1 MNMNEH
7 IDHLY
12 TRRRQAEQ
20 GGGHEKLAQ
29 QRQKGKLTA
38 RERITFL
45 LDQDSFIELNPF
57 MESQVLTREQ
67 RMLGDGVVTG
77 YGTIDGRSV
86 YVFAQDFTVFG
97 GALGETHAKK
107 ICALMDLAAKNK
119 APIIGLN
126 DSGGARIQEGVVSLD
141 GYGHIFYRNV
151 LYSGVIPQIS
161 VILGPCAGGAVYSPA
176 LTDFIFMAEQTG
188 RMFITGPK
196 VIEKVTGEQVDAE
209 SLGGAGIHN
218 AVSGNAHFSG
228 HTEKEV
234 LTGVKKLLSYLPL
247 NGQTAAPLPKKEASR
262 PLLNR
267 LVPADTTKPYDVRT
281 VIKEL
286 ADPQSFFEIQ
296 PFFAKNIVIGFAR
309 LGEKTIGI
317 VASQPKHLAGSL
329 TIDAADKAARFI
341 RFCDAFDIP
350 LLTVEDVPGFLPGVQ
365 QEHNGII
372 RHGAKL
378 LFAYAEATVPKVT
391 LIIRKAYGGAYVAMN
406 SKAIGA
412 DLVFAWPN
420 AEIAVMGSEGAAS
433 ILYEKEIKASA
444 DPQKTKREKTAEYKK
459 QNAGPYKAAACG
471 MVDDIILPE
480 ESRKRLIQAFHMLAH
495 KTEERPKKK
504 HGNIPL

>member
-1 MNMNEH
+1 MSMNEH
-7 IDHLY
+7 MDHLY
-12 TRRRQAEQ
+12 TKRKQAEE
-20 GGGHEKLAQ
+20 GGGREKLAQ

-38 RERITFL
+38 RERIIFL
-45 LDQDSFIELNPF
+45 LDQDSFIELHPF

-97 GALGETHAKK
+97 GALGETHARK

-141 GYGHIFYRNV
+141 GYGHKFYRNV

-218 AVSGNAHFSG
+218 AVSGNTHFSG

-234 LTGVKKLLSYLPL
+234 LTGV
-247 NGQTAAPLPKKEASR
+247 R
-262 PLLNR
+262 
-267 LVPADTTKPYDVRT
+267 
-281 VIKEL
+281 
-286 ADPQSFFEIQ
+286 
-296 PFFAKNIVIGFAR
+296 
-309 LGEKTIGI
+309 
-317 VASQPKHLAGSL
+317 
-329 TIDAADKAARFI
+329 
-341 RFCDAFDIP
+341 
-350 LLTVEDVPGFLPGVQ
+350 
-365 QEHNGII
+365 
-372 RHGAKL
+372 KL
-378 LFAYAEATVPKVT
+378 LFAAEWPDNRAEARERGVQTV
-391 LIIRKAYGGAYVAMN
+391 
-406 SKAIGA
+406 
-412 DLVFAWPN
+412 
-420 AEIAVMGSEGAAS
+420 
-433 ILYEKEIKASA
+433 IKPSC
-444 DPQKTKREKTAEYKK
+444 P
-459 QNAGPYKAAACG
+459 C
-471 MVDDIILPE
+471 
-480 ESRKRLIQAFHMLAH
+480 
-495 KTEERPKKK
+495 
-504 HGNIPL
+504 

>member
-12 TRRRQAEQ
+12 TRRGQAEQ

-45 LDQDSFIELNPF
+45 LDQDSFIELHPF
-57 MESQVLTREQ
+57 MESQVLTKEQ
-67 RMLGDGVVTG
+67 RILGDGVVTG

-247 NGQTAAPLPKKEASR
+247 NGQKAATKPEKEASR

-286 ADPQSFFEIQ
+286 ADPQSF
-296 PFFAKNIVIGFAR
+296 
-309 LGEKTIGI
+309 
-317 VASQPKHLAGSL
+317 
-329 TIDAADKAARFI
+329 
-341 RFCDAFDIP
+341 
-350 LLTVEDVPGFLPGVQ
+350 
-365 QEHNGII
+365 
-372 RHGAKL
+372 
-378 LFAYAEATVPKVT
+378 
-391 LIIRKAYGGAYVAMN
+391 
-406 SKAIGA
+406 
-412 DLVFAWPN
+412 
-420 AEIAVMGSEGAAS
+420 
-433 ILYEKEIKASA
+433 
-444 DPQKTKREKTAEYKK
+444 
-459 QNAGPYKAAACG
+459 
-471 MVDDIILPE
+471 
-480 ESRKRLIQAFHMLAH
+480 
-495 KTEERPKKK
+495 
-504 HGNIPL
+504 

>member
-1 MNMNEH
+1 MSMNEH
-7 IDHLY
+7 MDHLY
-12 TRRRQAEQ
+12 TKRKQAEE
-20 GGGHEKLAQ
+20 GGGREKLAQ

-38 RERITFL
+38 RERIIFL
-45 LDQDSFIELNPF
+45 LDQDSFIELHPF

-86 YVFAQDFTVFG
+86 YVFAQDFTVYG
-97 GALGETHAKK
+97 GALGETHARK

-126 DSGGARIQEGVVSLD
+126 DSGGARIQEGVLSLD

-234 LTGVKKLLSYLPL
+234 LTGVRKLLSYLPL
-247 NGQTAAPLPKKEASR
+247 NGRTTEPKPEKEASR

-267 LVPADTTKPYDVRT
+267 LVPADTTKPYDVRK
-281 VIKEL
+281 VIREL
-286 ADPQSFFEIQ
+286 ADPQSFLRFSH
-296 PFFAKNIVIGFAR
+296 FLR
-309 LGEKTIGI
+309 RTLSLGLQGW
-317 VASQPKHLAGSL
+317 V
-329 TIDAADKAARFI
+329 
-341 RFCDAFDIP
+341 
-350 LLTVEDVPGFLPGVQ
+350 
-365 QEHNGII
+365 
-372 RHGAKL
+372 
-378 LFAYAEATVPKVT
+378 
-391 LIIRKAYGGAYVAMN
+391 
-406 SKAIGA
+406 
-412 DLVFAWPN
+412 
-420 AEIAVMGSEGAAS
+420 
-433 ILYEKEIKASA
+433 
-444 DPQKTKREKTAEYKK
+444 KK
-459 QNAGPYKAAACG
+459 QSASWRA
-471 MVDDIILPE
+471 
-480 ESRKRLIQAFHMLAH
+480 SRSIWREA
-495 KTEERPKKK
+495 
-504 HGNIPL
+504 